1 MQSDDQKHNPPE
13 DEDIDDD
20 LDIDDDFDD
29 LDWDDFDDDE
39 EEEGTDENSAA
50 PQPPKE
56 PIEKPA
62 PTNGGERTFLQKH
75 FNLIAITVGAIFI
88 GGWLLL
94 VMGGDD
100 SGSPQPSAEA
110 PIIEDGNDQM
120 LAELPQTPQDN
131 SGFLSDQQK
140 LQRFEEAAKRGDPP
154 MPVPLAPTEEI
165 DALTP
170 LPEEENE
177 VSDADTVASLDEP
190 LFSDDAE
197 IKTSAPAEPVEQIDT
212 MNNVQPVQENAQSN
226 AEIERLT
233 KTNDTLNQEL
243 ADIKGEMRKS
253 EEEFMRAL
261 QEKNSNI
268 GILSENVSK
277 LESEVKSLKSQLK
290 NLKETKTETQAKQ
303 PTKTPDPA
311 PKSVQPKP
319 KPVVKAP
326 APKTVAP
333 QPHVPKNWVLRSAQP
348 GKAIVSLE
356 NSSDTRTVQVGDKL
370 DGIGQI
376 NAIGIKDGKW
386 VISGSS
392 GKITQ

>member
-50 PQPPKE
+50 PQSPKE

-62 PTNGGERTFLQKH
+62 PVNGGERTFLQKH

-100 SGSPQPSAEA
+100 SGSPQQSTEA

-120 LAELPQTPQDN
+120 QAEQPQTPQDN

-154 MPVPLAPTEEI
+154 MPVPIAPTEEI

-170 LPEEENE
+170 LPEGQEGG
-177 VSDADTVASLDEP
+177 SDADTVASLDEP
-190 LFSDDAE
+190 LFSDNAE
-197 IKTSAPAEPVEQIDT
+197 IKASAPAEPVEQIDT

-243 ADIKGEMRKS
+243 ADIKDEMRKS
-253 EEEFMRAL
+253 EEEFMQAL

-277 LESEVKSLKSQLK
+277 LEREVKSLKSQLK
-290 NLKETKTETQAKQ
+290 EIKKAKAEAIQ
-303 PTKTPDPA
+303 PAKTPDPA
-311 PKSVQPKP
+311 PKSAQPKP

-326 APKTVAP
+326 TPKTVAP
-333 QPHVPKNWVLRSAQP
+333 QPRTPKNWVLRSAQP

-376 NAIGIKDGKW
+376 NAIGIENGKW
-386 VISGSS
+386 IISGSS